1 MRLWVP
7 HEERRPQPEPLRTN
21 DLLAFQVGLGLW
33 LVGLAIVLGM
43 LATPIAFDPARALIT
58 IGFGLVLGVAG
69 LFVSRRQRS

>member
-33 LVGLAIVLGM
+33 LLGLVIVLGM
-43 LATPIAFDPARALIT
+43 LVTPIAFDPVQTLAT
-58 IGFGLVLGVAG
+58 IGLGLVLGVTG
-69 LFVSRRQRS
+69 LLVSRHARR